1 MTVYRVSIKIIIAE
15 SDTNSQVFERITTL
29 KGSIHD
35 IITPTGCTA
44 QTSKQKCLTKCH
56 CTLGF
61 AFGLAFGLL
70 ADLTFD
76 WAGTFGLA
84 LAAVLATLDWTR
96 GLDLAAAA
104 VDFGPL
110 GRELDLGLPEVA
122 APAFALACGLS
133 LARAL
138 STASKPIKFPVTY
151 DGWALTRGGMY
162 PGPFDTMSLPSS
174 PLPFPVSSN
183 RCLWLP
189 VYLEVSVIRSKT
201 WSVTTV
207 CNRNCKYRPRI

>member
-1 MTVYRVSIKIIIAE
+1 M
-15 SDTNSQVFERITTL
+15 
-29 KGSIHD
+29 
-35 IITPTGCTA
+35 
-44 QTSKQKCLTKCH
+44 TKCH

-84 LAAVLATLDWTR
+84 LAAVLATLDWPR

-122 APAFALACGLS
+122 APAFALAFGLS

-151 DGWALTRGGMY
+151 DG
-162 PGPFDTMSLPSS
+162 
-174 PLPFPVSSN
+174 
-183 RCLWLP
+183 
-189 VYLEVSVIRSKT
+189 
-201 WSVTTV
+201 
-207 CNRNCKYRPRI
+207 